1 VKIASYEAAVAREYP
16 RSVPAERRGSLRPV
30 AEVAGAGAL
39 VTTMACILWLAS
51 GVHPGEIA
59 RFVPYELGFV
69 LLPGWLVYR
78 VVVPRADG
86 RLRQLVLGWSLGYL
100 LEVLAFIATAVAN
113 LRGLFVLYP
122 VVVGIPAAFIARR
135 RGRARRAVE
144 AAPTSRRTISY
155 ASLGV
160 GALLC
165 AVLLLYAA
173 AVGFSQTPLP
183 RAISATTYQEDT
195 VFTISVA
202 AEALHHW
209 PVTLPMVAG
218 QPLHYHLFAF
228 LHMAAVSQVTGID
241 LSVVVMRLYMIPL
254 LLLFGLQ
261 LVLLGR
267 RVGRSLS
274 VGFLAAGLILFSGE
288 LDVSRTTR
296 FLFDDSFFY
305 WLLSSHTFLLGLV
318 FFVPTILVLGDLVT
332 SDGRSQRGRMGMWL
346 LLTGFLV
353 GCIGAKSYA
362 LLEIPAGLGLFVL
375 WQAWRKRTVNRPA
388 VFALA
393 LSAGIYLLTNALIF
407 RWNSAGVVVSPFKTI
422 RKMQGVEQLGTL
434 FGHLWGN
441 AHVPAVV
448 GVPYGI
454 FGLIG
459 IPLVGIALL
468 LRYRRLALSSAEAWL
483 LSLFVAALPVLILL
497 SQPGR
502 GQLFLFYFGVVPG
515 TILAAAGYSLFW
527 TQHGRASFVS
537 RPTLKRALPVAAVG
551 SLLVLGLLNTPLD
564 WFPRLSARQKD
575 SQSLEDQRLRGLTS
589 GLYQGLLWIRH
600 NTSTNAVLVVN
611 NHSLHPDNHDSKYFY
626 YSAFAQ
632 RRVLLES
639 WDYTPQAAATGKF
652 FLDAAHTP
660 FPRRLALSDAI
671 FRRADDT
678 AIRTAARNY
687 GATYL
692 VVDKVHGW
700 ASPWLGSRVRGV
712 YSNGDMDVYAI
723 TPPAPRE
730 STCPSEQEAGISA
743 VFGHRTTFAAAGALR
758 RTAEGLGFPGLII
771 QRRGCGDYAALLVG
785 LSNLAQA
792 KDFQREVA
800 SRSRQ
805 VTLECRT
812 YAPRGGLNAVF
823 GHRSTRRAAQLLE
836 ARANAMG
843 FSGLDVQQDTCG
855 DWEVD
860 LRGLRTAAQ
869 RREFRLE
876 AAPRGFQIRFEP
888 G

>member
-1 VKIASYEAAVAREYP
+1 VKIASYGAAAARGYP
-16 RSVPAERRGSLRPV
+16 RSIPAERRASLRPV

-100 LEVLAFIATAVAN
+100 LEVLAFIETAAAN
-113 LRGLFVLYP
+113 VRSLFVLYP
-122 VVVGIPAAFIARR
+122 LLVGMPAAFFARR
-135 RGRARRAVE
+135 RWRARRTTD
-144 AAPTSRRTISY
+144 AAPTKRSTISY
-155 ASLGV
+155 AALGV

-165 AVLLLYAA
+165 ALLLLYGA

-183 RAISATTYQEDT
+183 RDISATTYQEDT
-195 VFTISVA
+195 VFTISIA

-218 QPLHYHLFAF
+218 EPLHYHLFAF

-274 VGFLAAGLILFSGE
+274 LGFLAASLVLFFGE

-318 FFVPTILVLGDLVT
+318 FFVPTILVLSDLVT
-332 SDGRSQRGRMGMWL
+332 SDGRSQRGRAGMWL
-346 LLTGFLV
+346 LLAGFLV

-375 WQAWRKRTVNRPA
+375 WHAWRKRTVNRPA

-393 LSAGIYLLTNALIF
+393 LSAGIYVLTNALIF
-407 RWNSAGVVVSPFKTI
+407 RWNNAGVVISPFKAI
-422 RKMQGVEQLGTL
+422 RAMQGVEQLGTL

-441 AHVPAVV
+441 THVPAVV
-448 GVPYGI
+448 GVPYGT

-459 IPLVGIALL
+459 IPIVGIALL
-468 LRYRRLALSSAEAWL
+468 LWYRRGALSAAEAWL

-497 SQPGR
+497 NQPGR

-515 TILAAAGYSLFW
+515 AVLAAVGYSLFW
-527 TQHGRASFVS
+527 TQHARASLAS
-537 RPTLKRALPVAAVG
+537 RPTLKGTLPVAAVG
-551 SLLVLGLLNTPLD
+551 SLLLLGFLNTPLD
-564 WFPRLSARQKD
+564 WFPRVSGRAKD
-575 SQSLEDQRLRGLTS
+575 SQSLEDQRLRGLTA

-632 RRVLLES
+632 RRVVLES

-671 FRRADDT
+671 FRYADET
-678 AIRTAARNY
+678 AIRTVARDY
-687 GATYL
+687 GASYL
-692 VVDKVHGW
+692 LVDKVHGW

-712 YSNGDMDVYAI
+712 YSNGDMAVFAI
-723 TPPAPRE
+723 APPAPRE
-730 STCPSEQEAGISA
+730 STCPAEQQAGIAA
-743 VFGHRTTFAAAGALR
+743 VFGQRRTFAAADALR
-758 RTAEGLGFPGLII
+758 RTAEQSGFPGLII
-771 QRRGCGDYAALLVG
+771 QRRGCGDYAVVLVG
-785 LSNLAQA
+785 LSSLAQA

-800 SRSRQ
+800 SRNLQ

-812 YAPRGGLNAVF
+812 YAPRGGVNAVF
-823 GHRSTRRAAQLLE
+823 GHRPTKRAAQLLE
-836 ARANAMG
+836 ARANALG
-843 FSGLDVQQDTCG
+843 FPGLDVQQDACG

-860 LRGLRTAAQ
+860 LRGLQTVAQ